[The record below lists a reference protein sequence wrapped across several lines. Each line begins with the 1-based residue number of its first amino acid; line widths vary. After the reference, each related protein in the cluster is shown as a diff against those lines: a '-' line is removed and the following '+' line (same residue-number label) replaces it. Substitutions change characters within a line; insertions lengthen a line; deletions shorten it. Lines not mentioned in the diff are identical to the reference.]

1 VTAAAPP
8 DPAAPTAPA
17 TVVISH
23 GDPDDDDVAAVLAA
37 LSAVLGASRTATA
50 GPVGVAPAARPGV
63 DPWAARSRRGRAGS
77 AGTGGGWRVPGTA
90 APERGPSEP

>member
-1 VTAAAPP
+1 MTAATPP
-8 DPAAPTAPA
+8 DPAAATGPA
-17 TVVISH
+17 SVVISH
-23 GDPDDDDVAAVLAA
+23 GDPDDDVAAVLAA

-50 GPVGVAPAARPGV
+50 GPVGVAPAARRGV

-77 AGTGGGWRVPGTA
+77 AGTGGAWRVPGTA